1 MKVVHVASEVT
12 PWSQTGGLGEV
23 VGALPQ
29 ALAARSGGEV
39 EASVVTPLYRATRV
53 RAGQLGASL
62 EDTGIEVAIAFPAAD
77 LAARVV
83 RLARPAGPVQYFFLD
98 CPPLYDRDGQYG
110 GESGDYP
117 DNALRFA
124 VLARAA
130 LAAAQ
135 RLAGGA
141 GPDLFHVHDWHPGL
155 LPIYLARAG
164 RAAASILTIH
174 NLVFQGAFDKQ
185 TVVDLGLDWS
195 VFTPQS
201 MELYDRV
208 SFLTGGLAAADAV
221 TTVSENYAFEILT
234 PRFGAGLHGFL
245 KYDVQ
250 KVHGIRNGIDQ
261 AAWDPATDRGIPA
274 RFSARELAGKRACR
288 AALAAERDLTPGPD
302 ELLVGMVSRVTEQKG
317 VDLVADLV
325 PELHGLGIRLV
336 VLGSGEPAL
345 EQRLLWLA
353 ERFSHHL
360 SVAIGFDP
368 SLARRIFAGA
378 DCILMPS
385 RFEPCGLT
393 QMYAMRYG
401 AVPIVNPVGG
411 LRDTVSDPG
420 DDALAEGKG
429 TGFWMEEV
437 SASALRAAL
446 RRAAGMHRYQQ
457 KGWQRLVEHVM
468 TRDSSWDA
476 PADAYLDLYRE
487 VIAARMAAPAPG

>member
-1 MKVVHVASEVT
+1 MRVVHVASEVT

-23 VGALPQ
+23 VGALPA
-29 ALAARSGGEV
+29 ALVARGGGEV
-39 EASVVTPLYRATRV
+39 EVSVVTPLYRATRA
-53 RAGQLGASL
+53 RAKQLGATL
-62 EDTGIEVAIAFPAAD
+62 EDTGIEVVVAFPAAD

-83 RLARPAGPVQYFFLD
+83 RLASPAGPVEHFFLD

-110 GESGDYP
+110 SVNGDYP

-135 RLAGGA
+135 RVGGGA
-141 GPDLFHVHDWHPGL
+141 HPALYHVHDWHPGL
-155 LPIYLARAG
+155 LPLYLARAG
-164 RAAASILTIH
+164 RPAASVMTVH
-174 NLVFQGAFDKQ
+174 NLAFQGVFDKQ

-195 VFTPQS
+195 VFTSQS

-208 SFLTGGLAAADAV
+208 SFLKGGLAAADAV
-221 TTVSENYAFEILT
+221 TTVSPSYAVEILT

-245 KYDVQ
+245 KYDV
-250 KVHGIRNGIDQ
+250 HSLRGIRNGIDV
-261 AAWDPATDRGIPA
+261 AAWDPARDRAIAA
-274 RFSARELAGKRACR
+274 RFSAGDLAGKRACR
-288 AALAAERDLTPGPD
+288 AALAAERSLAPAPG

-325 PELHGLGIRLV
+325 PELHGLGVRLV
-336 VLGSGEPAL
+336 FLGSGEPAL

-360 SVAIGFDP
+360 SVTIGFDP
-368 SLARRIFAGA
+368 PLARRIFAGA
-378 DCILMPS
+378 DCVLVPS

-437 SASALRAAL
+437 SAAGLRAAL
-446 RRAAGMHRYQQ
+446 RRAAGMCRYQQ
-457 KGWQRLVEHVM
+457 KGWQRLVEHCM
-468 TRDSSWDA
+468 TRDLSWDA
-476 PADAYLDLYRE
+476 PADAYLGLYRE
-487 VIAARMAAPAPG
+487 LLAARTS

>member
-1 MKVVHVASEVT
+1 MASEVT

-23 VGALPQ
+23 VGALPA
-29 ALAARSGGEV
+29 ALAARAGGEV
-39 EASVVTPLYRATRV
+39 EISVVTPLYRGA
-53 RAGQLGASL
+53 RARAAQLGAEL
-62 EDTGIEVAIAFPAAD
+62 EDTGIEVAVAFPAAD
-77 LAARVV
+77 LAVRVV
-83 RLARPAGPVQYFFLD
+83 RLVGPPGPVRQLFLD

-141 GPDLFHVHDWHPGL
+141 PPDLFHVHDWHPGL
-155 LPIYLARAG
+155 LPVYLSRAG
-164 RAAASILTIH
+164 RPAASVMTIH
-174 NLVFQGAFDKQ
+174 NLAFQGIFDKR

-195 VFTPQS
+195 VFTHQA

-208 SFLTGGLAAADAV
+208 SFLKGGLAAADAV
-221 TTVSENYAFEILT
+221 TTVSPSYAVEILT

-261 AAWDPATDRGIPA
+261 AAWNPATDQAIAA
-274 RFSARELAGKRACR
+274 RFSARDLAGKRACR
-288 AALAAERDLTPGPD
+288 AALAAECELSPGPG
-302 ELLVGMVSRVTEQKG
+302 ELLVGMVSRVTDQKG

-325 PELHGLGIRLV
+325 PELHGLGVRLV

-345 EQRLLWLA
+345 EQRLVWLA
-353 ERFSHHL
+353 ERFRQHL
-360 SVAIGFDP
+360 SVTIGFDP
-368 SLARRIFAGA
+368 PLARRIFAGA
-378 DCILMPS
+378 DVILMPS

-411 LRDTVSDPG
+411 LRDSVIDPG

-429 TGFWMEEV
+429 TGFGMEEV
-437 SASALRAAL
+437 SAAGLRAAL
-446 RRAAGMHRYQQ
+446 RRAAGMCRYQQ
-457 KGWQRLVEHVM
+457 KGWARLVEHCM
-468 TRDSSWDA
+468 TRDFSWDE
-476 PADAYLDLYRE
+476 PAAAYLDLYRD
-487 VIAARMAAPAPG
+487 VLTPGAAGAGRSG

>member
-1 MKVVHVASEVT
+1 MHVASEVT

-23 VGALPQ
+23 VGALPV
-29 ALAARSGGEV
+29 ALAARGGGEV
-39 EASVVTPLYRATRV
+39 EVSVVTPLYRATRA
-53 RAGQLGASL
+53 RAAQLGARL
-62 EDTGIEVAIAFPAAD
+62 EDTGVEVVVAFPAAD
-77 LAARVV
+77 LAARVI
-83 RLARPAGPVQYFFLD
+83 RLVEPPGAVDHFFLD

-110 GESGDYP
+110 SVNGDYP

-135 RLAGGA
+135 RVDGG
-141 GPDLFHVHDWHPGL
+141 GYPDVFHVHDWHPGL
-155 LPIYLARAG
+155 LPLYLARAG
-164 RAAASILTIH
+164 RPARSIMTIH
-174 NLVFQGAFDKQ
+174 NLAFQGSFDKR

-195 VFTPQS
+195 AFTPQS

-208 SFLTGGLAAADAV
+208 SFLKGGLAAADAV
-221 TTVSENYAFEILT
+221 TTVSPSYAVEILT

-250 KVHGIRNGIDQ
+250 KVHGIRNGIDPST
-261 AAWDPATDRGIPA
+261 WNPATDRAIAAP
-274 RFSARELAGKRACR
+274 FSARDQAGKSACR
-288 AALAAERDLTPGPD
+288 AALAAERNLAPTPG

-317 VDLVADLV
+317 LDLVADLV
-325 PELHGLGIRLV
+325 PELHGLGVRLV
-336 VLGSGEPAL
+336 ILGSGEPAL

-360 SVAIGFDP
+360 SVSIGFDP
-368 SLARRIFAGA
+368 PLARRIFAGA

-429 TGFWMEEV
+429 TGFCMEEV

-446 RRAAGMHRYQQ
+446 RRAAGMRRYQQ
-457 KGWQRLVEHVM
+457 RGWQRLVEHVM
-468 TRDSSWDA
+468 TRDFSWDE

-487 VIAARMAAPAPG
+487 VLAAAPPAP